1 MAQILVVTDQV
12 LTGDGLRQQHRGED
26 VVQVASRTVLTPSAW
41 DFVRQQRLEVVRGEV
56 SAAAAQPEPAA
67 MPMAGTAAGPDAVPA
82 VVGAAIREVVPQMIA
97 AGRCDHPD
105 RAFGCR
111 TEEFGSGFAEPVS
124 CLECAVFR
132 LRHQG
137 QQAPACVGC
146 NREHAVPVGEP
157 VEADLEALV
166 QRLTDLVLAQLT
178 SGT

>member
-1 MAQILVVTDQV
+1 MAQTLVVTDQV
-12 LTGDGLRQQHRGED
+12 LTGDALRQRHRGEG
-26 VVQVASRTVLTPSAW
+26 VVQVAPRTVLTPSAW
-41 DFVRQQRLEVVRGEV
+41 DFVRQQRLEVVRAPG
-56 SAAAAQPEPAA
+56 AATADPPEPAA
-67 MPMAGTAAGPDAVPA
+67 TPMAAPAEPEAPAA
-82 VVGAAIREVVPQMIA
+82 VGAAIREVVPRMIA

-146 NREHAVPVGEP
+146 NREHAAPAAAP

-178 SGT
+178 SGS